1 MDGLKSAKKAEE
13 NIREPF
19 RTLLRC
25 KHSSLPA
32 PTAAAYGYS
41 WAKVL
46 QKWTCQQRQQHSH
59 WVAA

>member
-41 WAKVL
+41 
-46 QKWTCQQRQQHSH
+46 
-59 WVAA
+59 